1 MENSPKSKWKICL
14 PVFFLDESHE
24 VKGALDL
31 RYKYSD
37 IFVLF
42 GFGVCNEAHEAEDA
56 HKCRLLFRSIFSKFL

>member
-1 MENSPKSKWKICL
+1 
-14 PVFFLDESHE
+14 

-42 GFGVCNEAHEAEDA
+42 DFGVYNEAHEAEGA
-56 HKCRLLFRSIFSKFL
+56 H